1 MLMTG
6 YSMIEFQEL
15 TEKRLKNENTFFSLK
30 HAVEGY
36 KERVQFVKDSS
47 SACYKR
53 SYDSDSDSVA
63 SENQPL
69 KELVQS
75 EQADVVWVTET
86 WLTSLVENKEI
97 LPSGYVIYRRD
108 RGSHAGGVLLAV
120 KANSFS
126 FCREIADFN
135 DSDLETA
142 SVELTTKSKA
152 KRLACC
158 CYRTPTPERDWWDK
172 FNIHLA
178 KCSSRYRN
186 MLIAGDF
193 NFSEVHWESPE
204 ITKGVDEGAFVE
216 QLSKFFLTQ
225 LNTIPTRGD
234 NFLDLV
240 ITSVASQV
248 NDISVLSPK
257 ESGLFTD
264 HGTIVFHLKI
274 SRKAAPPIARTVYD
288 YCRGDFN
295 GLRSA
300 IGAIDLLTDDVN
312 ISWHQWKDA
321 FLAAVRDYIP
331 TKNIKGRNNPP
342 WINGDIVHALR
353 KKESA
358 RQKFLSSPTDS
369 LRAKFREL
377 RAKVKNM
384 IKESRTNFFNSL
396 DSDLRNNPKRFWSV
410 FKLSSKESTFSDTM
424 SMGVGEGVSTPS
436 HTASSL
442 ADIASM
448 FNEYFTSVFSTKD
461 HPDPTPTETEPSDHA
476 L

>member
-1 MLMTG
+1 MCNL
-6 YSMIEFQEL
+6 SRFQ
-15 TEKRLKNENTFFSLK
+15 
-30 HAVEGY
+30 
-36 KERVQFVKDSS
+36 
-47 SACYKR
+47 
-53 SYDSDSDSVA
+53 
-63 SENQPL
+63 
-69 KELVQS
+69 ELVQS

-86 WLTSLVENKEI
+86 WLTSFVENKEI

-108 RGSHAGGVLLAV
+108 RGSRAGGVLLAV

-126 FCREIADFN
+126 SCREIADLN
-135 DSDLETA
+135 CSDLETV

-152 KRLACC
+152 KIVACC
-158 CYRTPTPERDWWDK
+158 CYRTPTPEKDWSDK
-172 FNIHLA
+172 FNIYLA
-178 KCSSRYRN
+178 KLSSRYSN

-193 NFSEVHWESPE
+193 NFPEIHWESPE
-204 ITKGVDEGAFVE
+204 RTKGVDEVAFVE
-216 QLSKFFLTQ
+216 QLSDFFLTQ

-234 NFLDLV
+234 NVLDLV

-274 SRKAAPPIARTVYD
+274 SRKAAPPITRTVYD
-288 YCRGDFN
+288 YSRGDFN
-295 GLRSA
+295 GLRSG
-300 IGAIDLLTDDVN
+300 IGAIDLCSTINTDDVN

-321 FLAAVRDYIP
+321 FLAAVQDYIP
-331 TKNIKGRNNPP
+331 KKNIKGRNNPP

-410 FKLSSKESTFSDTM
+410 FKLSSKESNFPDTM
-424 SMGVGEGVSTPS
+424 SRGVGEGVSTPTR
-436 HTASSL
+436 TASSP

-461 HPDPTPTETEPSDHA
+461 HPDPTPTEPEPLDPALCDVSFTTEDVSEALLTLDPNKATGPDGIPCRLLKKTARQIAPSA
-476 L
+476 V

>member
-1 MLMTG
+1 M
-6 YSMIEFQEL
+6 
-15 TEKRLKNENTFFSLK
+15 
-30 HAVEGY
+30 
-36 KERVQFVKDSS
+36 
-47 SACYKR
+47 
-53 SYDSDSDSVA
+53 
-63 SENQPL
+63 
-69 KELVQS
+69 
-75 EQADVVWVTET
+75 WVTET
-86 WLTSLVENKEI
+86 WLTSFVENKEI
-97 LPSGYVIYRRD
+97 LPSGYVIYRRN

-126 FCREIADFN
+126 SCREIADLN

-158 CYRTPTPERDWWDK
+158 CYRTPTPERDWSDK
-172 FNIHLA
+172 FNIYLA
-178 KCSSRYRN
+178 KCSSRYSN

-193 NFSEVHWESPE
+193 NFPEIHRESPE
-204 ITKGVDEGAFVE
+204 RTKGVDEVAFVE
-216 QLSKFFLTQ
+216 QLSDFFLTQ

-234 NFLDLV
+234 NVLDLV

-300 IGAIDLLTDDVN
+300 IGAIDLCSTINTDDVN

-321 FLAAVRDYIP
+321 FLAAVQDYIP
-331 TKNIKGRNNPP
+331 TKNIKGCNNPP
-342 WINGDIVHALR
+342 WINGYIVHALR

-377 RAKVKNM
+377 RAKVK
-384 IKESRTNFFNSL
+384 I
-396 DSDLRNNPKRFWSV
+396 
-410 FKLSSKESTFSDTM
+410 
-424 SMGVGEGVSTPS
+424 
-436 HTASSL
+436 
-442 ADIASM
+442 
-448 FNEYFTSVFSTKD
+448 
-461 HPDPTPTETEPSDHA
+461 
-476 L
+476 